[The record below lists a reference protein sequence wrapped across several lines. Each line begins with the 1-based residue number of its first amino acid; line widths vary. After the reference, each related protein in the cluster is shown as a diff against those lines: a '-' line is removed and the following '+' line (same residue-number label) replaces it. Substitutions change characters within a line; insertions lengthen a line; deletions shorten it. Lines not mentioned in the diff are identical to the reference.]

1 MLKTI
6 VNVYKIPLLLS
17 ITLAVTLIALRVE
30 RNSLTIAFIILGS
43 LLGTVILDLDYII
56 YAYFLEPNHDFSKT
70 LKTFIHHKDYSNTLA
85 FIHFHKNDLQDKILN
100 SALFQGVLAGA
111 AIFVMA
117 SNTGFFIKALV
128 LSTFVNSIYRLIE
141 EHLENRTE
149 TWFWAL
155 KTKPNKIMLYTYTAV
170 LIGILLYCLST
181 V

>member
-117 SNTGFFIKALV
+117 
-128 LSTFVNSIYRLIE
+128 
-141 EHLENRTE
+141 
-149 TWFWAL
+149 
-155 KTKPNKIMLYTYTAV
+155 
-170 LIGILLYCLST
+170 
-181 V
+181 